1 MRKNSGFTPL
11 ETTEQPLKIK
21 RSLTGFTL
29 VELLISS
36 VVISVIALAAYFSLA
51 AGIRIW
57 QRVNQ
62 KAEYED
68 LAFFLDRF
76 GSDLRNCLEFSNI
89 NFSGTKDRVSF
100 ASLLNS
106 PRLKKRTV
114 GEVSYIYKA
123 QEGLLNRQER
133 DYSHLYNQAEGFVKI
148 ALTDIKSLEFKFYVY
163 DEMEKKYLWLEE
175 FDRDDLPS
183 AVRLEL
189 ELEGGWEKV
198 VRTFN
203 IPLKQEF

>member
-1 MRKNSGFTPL
+1 MRKNS
-11 ETTEQPLKIK
+11 
-21 RSLTGFTL
+21 GFTL

-36 VVISVIALAAYFSLA
+36 VVISVIALAAYFGLA

-76 GSDLRNCLEFSNI
+76 GSDLRNCLEFSRL
-89 NFSGTKDRVSF
+89 NFSGEKDRVSF
-100 ASLLNS
+100 AALLNS
-106 PRLKKRTV
+106 PRLNKRTV
-114 GEVSYIYKA
+114 GELSYIYEA
-123 QEGLLNRQER
+123 QKGVLNRQER
-133 DYSHLYNQAEGFVKI
+133 DYSHLYNQDEGIVRT

-163 DEMEKKYLWLEE
+163 DKAEKKYLWLEE
-175 FDRDDLPS
+175 FDRAGLPL
-183 AVRLEL
+183 AVRMDL

-198 VRTFN
+198 VQTFN